1 MALVHISQ
9 VSKEYDGQV
18 VLDGVDLSIERG
30 QRAGLIGAN
39 GAGKTTLLKLIA
51 GHERPDFGSI
61 SRARSL
67 QIGYLSQEPQLD
79 SQRPL
84 LAEVLTTFEGLGRL
98 EQRLHELAD
107 RLSHEQDPDK
117 QQKLLDQ
124 YARLQHRFESAGGYS
139 HETRAREV
147 LGGLGFGPDDYDL
160 PTKVLSGGQK
170 CRAALAKL
178 LLTGSELLLLDEPTN
193 HLDMEATAWLE
204 KFLTAHH
211 GGLIIVSH
219 DRYLLDR
226 LVSKII
232 DLEDH
237 HLTVY
242 PCNYSDYVES
252 KRIRL
257 LDADR
262 QYEQQ
267 QTWLKHQREYIAR
280 VKYKLDSAKQAR
292 GRQSMIERMEREGK
306 ILARPTTRRHKAL
319 IRFKPAE
326 RGGDMVLRCEG
337 ISKSYGDLVLI
348 ENLDLDLQRGQKLG
362 VIGPNGVGKTTL
374 LKMALGQVQPD
385 AGHLR
390 LYENLTI
397 GYYDQE
403 HEQLDL
409 HARAIDQ
416 VWSVRPAAGELA
428 VRSFMAC
435 FGLTEDAVFK
445 RVADLSGGQ
454 QSRVLL
460 ARLVWTDPQ
469 VMLLDEPT
477 NRLDIATKEVLEEA
491 LADYPGSI
499 ILVSHDRYFLDK
511 VVNCLLFLEPGGK
524 WRFFR
529 GNYSEY
535 VRRQTEAAASA
546 AQLTEAQR
554 QAAAQANRSKRGKP
568 SRRKPGAPR
577 MSLRQLEEAII
588 EKEEQLEQVQFEF
601 ANREVYRD
609 AERIRQLRGTHSR
622 LEDQLAKLNAQ
633 WEQQAEQQ
641 R

>member
-98 EQRLHELAD
+98 EQRMHELAD
-107 RLSHEQDPDK
+107 RISHEHDPDK

-385 AGHLR
+385 AGQLR

-416 VWSVRPAAGELA
+416 VWSVRPAAAELA

-529 GNYSEY
+529 GNYSDY
-535 VRRQTEAAASA
+535 VRQQQKIHAAHTAQARRAAATRPNRPKRKSPSA
-546 AQLTEAQR
+546 TTKAGPR
-554 QAAAQANRSKRGKP
+554 
-568 SRRKPGAPR
+568 R
-577 MSLRQLEEAII
+577 MSLKQLEEAII
-588 EKEEQLEQVQFEF
+588 KRERQLEQLRQDF
-601 ANREVYRD
+601 AEPQTYRD
-609 AERIRQLRGTHSR
+609 GQRMRDLRATHDHLQEE
-622 LEDQLAKLNAQ
+622 LEQLNAK
-633 WEQQAEQQ
+633 WDEQTAEQH
-641 R
+641 